1 MSEFPLQWFLARTVH
16 ILRNEGVGSYSR
28 RLKEA
33 FVRLWREGGSLCPIS
48 SQQIRAQYSMW
59 LQRHRVTALDL
70 TQMDVAA
77 AQFVFSPLIS
87 VIICVVDTD
96 LAMLEKSVDSVRAQV
111 YGKWELLV
119 ICPSGLKQLVE
130 QNVKG
135 DGAVK
140 ICEVATGCTYG
151 EQRIWGASAALG
163 EFIWFLGCQ
172 AELSVEALF
181 AVVRELNR
189 ESGTDVLYSDED
201 QISPEGSH
209 ESPFFKPEWSPDLL
223 LSTNYISRSCVV
235 RRHLFLDAVQVDR
248 NPHIDS
254 DYDHI
259 LQVTEKTNKIVRIP
273 QVLYHSR
280 RSLDEV
286 AVNILPGCSVPSPQ
300 KVALE
305 NAFYRRGTEHH
316 VEEISCGKFRVRYPL
331 RTYPLV
337 SIIIPTRDREKFLRQ
352 CIDSVERT
360 TTYPN
365 YEIIVVDNGSV
376 STRMQECLDEV
387 SKRWRVIAYPATF
400 NFSAINNF
408 GVAEAKGEY
417 LLFLNDD
424 TKVISPEWL
433 TSMVE
438 HIVRPGVGAV
448 GAKLLYPDGRIQH
461 AGVVIGIRGMAGHAF
476 KYSRN
481 NEQGYHG
488 LAHLVRNV
496 SAVTAACMLVSRSI
510 FERVKGFNP
519 ELSVEYNDVDL
530 CLRIAEEGYR
540 VLYVPDAVL
549 YHYESVTRRGSRC
562 RLDEERA
569 REIWGGVIRRGDPY
583 YNPNL
588 TLTREDWSLGV

>member
-1 MSEFPLQWFLARTVH
+1 MSEFPMQWFLARTVH
-16 ILRNEGVGSYSR
+16 ILRNEGVGSYGR

-33 FVRLWREGGSLCPIS
+33 FVRLWRGEGFLFPIS
-48 SQQIRAQYSMW
+48 SQQVRAQYSVW
-59 LQRHRVTALDL
+59 FQRHRVNSQDL
-70 TQMDVAA
+70 TQMDVQG
-77 AQFVFSPLIS
+77 AQFVIRPLIS
-87 VIICVVDTD
+87 VIICVVDTH
-96 LAMLEKSVDSVRAQV
+96 LAMLGKSVASVRAQV
-111 YGKWELLV
+111 YGNWELLV
-119 ICPSGLKQLVE
+119 ICPPELKQSVE
-130 QNVKG
+130 QNVNG
-135 DGAVK
+135 GGVVK
-140 ICEVATGCTYG
+140 ICEVAAGCTYG
-151 EQRIWGASAALG
+151 EQRMRGASVALG

-172 AELSVEALF
+172 DELSVEALF
-181 AVVRELNR
+181 AVVRELNH

-201 QISPEGSH
+201 QISPDGSH

-235 RRHLFLDAVQVDR
+235 RRHLFLDAVHVSP
-248 NPHIDS
+248 NEHSDS

-259 LQVTEKTNKIVRIP
+259 LQATEKTNKIVRIP

-280 RSLDEV
+280 RSIDEV
-286 AVNILPGCSVPSPQ
+286 EVSIRPGCSVPSLQ
-300 KVALE
+300 RVALE
-305 NAFYRRGTEHH
+305 NAFHRRGIEHH
-316 VEEISCGKFRVRYPL
+316 VEEVSSGKFRVRYPL
-331 RTYPLV
+331 RAYPLV
-337 SIIIPTRDREKFLRQ
+337 SIIIPTRDREEFLRQ

-360 TTYPN
+360 TKYPN
-365 YEIIVVDNGSV
+365 YEIVVVDNGSV

-387 SKRWRVIAYPATF
+387 SARWRVISYPASF

-408 GVAEAKGEY
+408 GVAETKGEY

-433 TSMVE
+433 TAMVE

-461 AGVVIGIRGMAGHAF
+461 AGVVLGIRGMAGHAF

-481 NEQGYHG
+481 DEQGYHG

-496 SAVTAACMLVSRSI
+496 SAVTAACMLVSRSA
-510 FERVKGFNP
+510 FERVKGFNT
-519 ELSVEYNDVDL
+519 ELPVEYNDVDL
-530 CLRIAEEGYR
+530 CLRIAQEGYR
-540 VLYVPDAVL
+540 IVYVPDAVL

-569 REIWGGVIRRGDPY
+569 REIWGEVIRRGDPY

-588 TLTREDWSLGV
+588 TLRREDWSLGV